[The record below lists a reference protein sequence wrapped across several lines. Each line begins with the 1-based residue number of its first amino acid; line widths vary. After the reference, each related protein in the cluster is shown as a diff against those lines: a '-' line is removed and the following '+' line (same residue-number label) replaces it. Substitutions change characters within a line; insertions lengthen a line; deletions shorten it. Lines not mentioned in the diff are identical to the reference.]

1 VATIPLRIVAIGQ
14 FYGGWIIII
23 TITIMGIMTMV
34 YDKISTIM
42 LMVQVR
48 ILGNKVIDLGNKVTN
63 Q

>member
-1 VATIPLRIVAIGQ
+1 
-14 FYGGWIIII
+14 
-23 TITIMGIMTMV
+23 MTMV